1 MVSFRITGKKPVL
14 KTHFLKSLT
23 RLRSKTSIRLTRHH
37 CLQSFDD
44 WASQEK
50 VGAKRQVYLV
60 TPPHPRQTH
69 SRCGKRLV
77 APGSKTKDQILECF
91 LDAAAHPSYTDGRS
105 LSRGRGAS
113 LERALVA
120 REYGQVGGDIAAHPH
135 DHIPVLASTGASFR
149 YAPVKKALLDRHGL
163 ASHWS
168 CTHLG
173 YWSAVR
179 YVYVP
184 SPKKP
189 RVALDACP
197 VLWAADGAHPL
208 LHECCHEPLTAAALE
223 SRSEEKQRNAAEEGK
238 HERVTELDVFPLVVK
253 NGFRPGQDA
262 DDADLKLIEFAKSS
276 CSSAMQAFLFKLD
289 RRDQLKSLINTI
301 WKWEGVNETLAVG
314 SMSRLDFLHAAAK
327 SQCVCGKEWA
337 THVTA
342 SFLANGISPADV
354 CTDVYNALKDGRRE
368 TSPVIVMAGA
378 RGGEGK
384 SLFLKALLA
393 VYGDGNVFH
402 APEAGRFPLLDLVG
416 KKVVFLDDWRFD
428 DNVLAYATQCRW
440 YDGSVVQ
447 VSQPQNRQ
455 GVSGHFTYKGE
466 APIFATTKL
475 DDMERLERL
484 GTDDPVTGKPADVNA
499 SMCFRRLKVYAFR
512 TRIAMPGTY
521 IKYCRRCFADL
532 VFNQAR
538 RS

>member
-1 MVSFRITGKKPVL
+1 MVTFRITGKKPIP
-14 KTHFLKSLT
+14 KTHFLKSLA
-23 RLRSKTSIRLTRHH
+23 RLRPTTSIRLTRQH
-37 CLQSFDD
+37 CLQSLDYL
-44 WASQEK
+44 ASQEK
-50 VGAKRQVYLV
+50 VGATRQVYLV
-60 TPPHPRQTH
+60 PLPHPRQTH

-105 LSRGRGAS
+105 LSRGRGVS

-120 REYGQVGGDIAAHPH
+120 REYGQVGGDIAAHPP
-135 DHIPVLASTGASFR
+135 DHIPVIASTGASVL
-149 YAPVKKALLDRHGL
+149 YAPVEKALLDRHGL

-184 SPKKP
+184 SPNKA

-223 SRSEEKQRNAAEEGK
+223 SRSQEKQRNAAEEGK
-238 HERVTELDVFPLVVK
+238 HERVTELDVFPVVVK
-253 NGFRPGQDA
+253 NGFRPGQDP
-262 DDADLKLIEFAKSS
+262 DDADLKLIEFAKRS
-276 CSSAMQAFLFKLD
+276 CSSAMQTFLFKLD

-314 SMSRLDFLHAAAK
+314 NMSRLDFLHAAAK
-327 SQCVCGKEWA
+327 SECVCGKEWA

-342 SFLANGISPADV
+342 SFLGNGISPSDV
-354 CTDVYNALKDGRRE
+354 CTDVYNALKAGRRE

-393 VYGDGNVFH
+393 VYGDDNVFH
-402 APEAGRFPLLDLVG
+402 APEASRFPLLDLVG
-416 KKVVFLDDWRFD
+416 KQVVFLDDWRFD

-455 GVSGHFTYKGE
+455 GVSGQFTYKGE

-475 DDMERLERL
+475 DDMERL
-484 GTDDPVTGKPADVNA
+484 A
-499 SMCFRRLKVYAFR
+499 
-512 TRIAMPGTY
+512 
-521 IKYCRRCFADL
+521 
-532 VFNQAR
+532 
-538 RS
+538 